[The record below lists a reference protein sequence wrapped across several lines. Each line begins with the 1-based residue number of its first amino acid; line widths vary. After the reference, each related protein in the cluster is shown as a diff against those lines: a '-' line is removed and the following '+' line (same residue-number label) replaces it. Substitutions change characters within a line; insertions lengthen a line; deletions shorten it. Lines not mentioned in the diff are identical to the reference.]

1 MPKLKPTAQEE
12 ANCIVRACIVGNM
25 ERHRFNDDLLA
36 KKIGATKRTIQNKK
50 NRPETLTLEELQIIA
65 KTLKFTPIQAASVVL
80 GRDLTSKEIKE
91 FIMM

>member
-12 ANCIVRACIVGNM
+12 ANCIVRACITGNM
-25 ERHRFNDDLLA
+25 ERHRFDDEQLAHRVGVA
-36 KKIGATKRTIQNKK
+36 KKTIQNKK
-50 NRPETLTLEELQIIA
+50 NRPETLTLKELQIIA

-80 GRDLTSKEIKE
+80 GRDLTSREIKE